1 MIQLSGLHTCV
12 SAKPRLARPL
22 SQVSSTTPG
31 LQSAP
36 HHLKSMP
43 WNLGVADLVPTVWV
57 RIVGPSPGGLV
68 VRLTQLVPQDLLS
81 RMSAISY
88 SS

>member
-22 SQVSSTTPG
+22 SQVSSTSPDS
-31 LQSAP
+31 QSAL
-36 HHLKSMP
+36 HRFKSMP
-43 WNLGVADLVPTVWV
+43 WTLGVADLVPTVRV
-57 RIVGPSPGGLV
+57 RIVGPGPGGLV
-68 VRLTQLVPQDLLS
+68 VRLTQLVPQNLLS